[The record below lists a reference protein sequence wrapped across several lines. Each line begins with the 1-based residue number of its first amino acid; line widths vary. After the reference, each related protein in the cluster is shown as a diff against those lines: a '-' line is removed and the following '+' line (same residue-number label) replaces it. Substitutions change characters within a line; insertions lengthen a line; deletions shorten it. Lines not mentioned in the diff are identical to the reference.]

1 MPYLSLETL
10 GVYFLEPYGENAIA
24 GNQLFS
30 FHNSFSLSSTPLA
43 RLGVGKYARFQVKP
57 MAVNI
62 A

>member
-24 GNQLFS
+24 GNQLFG
-30 FHNSFSLSSTPLA
+30 FHNSFSLPSTPLA

-57 MAVNI
+57 TVVNI

>member
-1 MPYLSLETL
+1 VPYFGFKTH

-24 GNQLFS
+24 GNQLFG
-30 FHNSFSLSSTPLA
+30 FHNSFSLPSTPLA

-57 MAVNI
+57 TVVNI